1 MEQNSNETQGHGHE
15 DTRKLS
21 FVIVF
26 LSIFVVALFSL
37 APLV

>member
-1 MEQNSNETQGHGHE
+1 MEQNSNEIQGHE
-15 DTRKLS
+15 DTKKLS

-26 LSIFVVALFSL
+26 LSIFVAVLFGL